1 MILWVF
7 SGYFLAICTL
17 FEPSL
22 FGVLLGEC
30 IDIRCS
36 QGEYN
41 WLEAWIVK
49 TFSGFLAASF
59 GSEASSRFKKIYSYF
74 YGCKSQVLAYA
85 FLNSLVD
92 FSLLAFNGFGLVL
105 SSHMLCFFQV
115 FMTMSRDSDPAINLM
130 FELLIIWIANM
141 SLYKVYLSKLV
152 NR

>member
-59 GSEASSRFKKIYSYF
+59 GSEASSRFKKIY
-74 YGCKSQVLAYA
+74 
-85 FLNSLVD
+85 FLTFTAVRVKYSL
-92 FSLLAFNGFGLVL
+92 
-105 SSHMLCFFQV
+105 MLF
-115 FMTMSRDSDPAINLM
+115 
-130 FELLIIWIANM
+130 
-141 SLYKVYLSKLV
+141 
-152 NR
+152 

>member
-30 IDIRCS
+30 IDIRS
-36 QGEYN
+36 SLGEYN

-59 GSEASSRFKKIYSYF
+59 GSEASSRFKKISF
-74 YGCKSQVLAYA
+74 LTFTSVRGQVLAYP

-92 FSLLAFNGFGLVL
+92 FSLLAFNGFGLCFLHICYAFSRLYDHVKGFR
-105 SSHMLCFFQV
+105 SS
-115 FMTMSRDSDPAINLM
+115 NLM
-130 FELLIIWIANM
+130 FELLII
-141 SLYKVYLSKLV
+141 
-152 NR
+152 